1 VPVAVLLALLSSALW
16 GLSDFLGGTLARRL
30 PALVVVAVSQGAA
43 LLALLPLVALL
54 GARTSWVPGLLAG
67 VAGAIGLACF
77 YGALA
82 QGTMGVVAPL
92 AATGAVVPVVV
103 GLVRGEQP
111 GALQAAG
118 IVVAL
123 LGVVLASGPELTG
136 GASSRPLLLAAV
148 AAVCFGTVMTLLAE
162 GSDGPAGAV
171 LVTMLALR
179 VSQVALVLPAAL
191 VRGELSRGTG
201 WVAALPLLL
210 VVGAVDVTA
219 NSAFAFATRGGL
231 LSVVAVLGSLYPVVT
246 VLLARQVHR
255 ERLRAVQVAGVAGTL
270 LGVALLSAG

>member
-111 GALQAAG
+111 GALQAGG

>member
-54 GARTSWVPGLLAG
+54 GAPTSWVPGLLAG

-111 GALQAAG
+111 GALQAGG

>member
-43 LLALLPLVALL
+43 LFALLPLVALL
-54 GARTSWVPGLLAG
+54 GAPTSWVPGLLAG

>member
-54 GARTSWVPGLLAG
+54 GAPTSWVPGLLAG

-111 GALQAAG
+111 GALQAGG

-191 VRGELSRGTG
+191 VRGALSRGTG

>member
-54 GARTSWVPGLLAG
+54 GAPTSWVPGLLAG

-111 GALQAAG
+111 GALQAGG

-246 VLLARQVHR
+246 VLLARQVHG